1 MESLTADQQAF
12 VRRHSKIDP
21 FWGEVEDVSIL
32 SAALLTLGINPS
44 APDEEMQISGEP
56 VSFEVLPDDLQ
67 PRLEVLRSAVRAGSL
82 ETIVLEYDQ
91 FERIDACKTYVRT
104 SDFANWCDGKGIPH
118 NLPLRPTPQPQSKW
132 PWGNHETKLLTDFAA
147 AADRFW
153 KNYDPTDMTTAPRN
167 KDVQTWL
174 KGRGVS
180 DRMAE
185 IMATILRADGIPRG
199 PR

>member
-1 MESLTADQQAF
+1 MAALTAQQQAF
-12 VRRHSKIDP
+12 VQRHSTIQP

-44 APDEEMQISGEP
+44 ALDEEMDACGEP
-56 VSFEVLPDDLQ
+56 VSIEELPDDFL
-67 PRLEVLRSAVRAGSL
+67 PRIEVLRSAIRAGSL
-82 ETIVLEYDQ
+82 HTVALNYDQ
-91 FERIDACKTYVRT
+91 HQRIDENMTRVRT
-104 SDFANWCDGKGIPH
+104 SDFADWCDGKGIPH
-118 NLPLRPTPQPQSKW
+118 NLPMRPTPQPQSKW
-132 PWGNHETKLLTDFAA
+132 PWGNHETKLLKDFAA

-153 KNYDPTDMTTAPRN
+153 KNYDPTDATTAPKN

-185 IMATILRADGIPRG
+185 IMATILRADGLPKG